1 MGITIFTSKNCPP
14 CQGLEEKLKEVNLQD
29 EVELVDIE
37 TDDGFLKFKE
47 EVIDHGDGAVPS
59 AYKDGKQCKIGYDED
74 DRLVLDC
81 PTDEIEDEFI
91 DTRTEEVIAD
101 LPSSEPDL

>member
-1 MGITIFTSKNCPP
+1 MAIKIFTSKNCPP
-14 CQGLEEKLKEVNLQD
+14 CEELEEKLKEANLQD

-37 TDDGFLKFKE
+37 TDEGFLKFKE
-47 EVIDHGDGAVPS
+47 EVIDHRDGGVPS

-74 DRLVLDC
+74 DKLVLDC
-81 PTDEIEDEFI
+81 PTDEKEDEFT
-91 DTRTEEVIAD
+91 DTHNEEVTDD